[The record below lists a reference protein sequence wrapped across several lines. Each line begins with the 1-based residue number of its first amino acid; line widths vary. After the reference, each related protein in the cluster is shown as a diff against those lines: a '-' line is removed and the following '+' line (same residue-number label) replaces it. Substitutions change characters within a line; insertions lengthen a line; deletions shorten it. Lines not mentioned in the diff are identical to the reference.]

1 MSTNMSHAGRPGV
14 GAGTA
19 QLGSAVRKSGKEKGR
34 ERRPPGLLTPRTGWC
49 GVPDVRSRAVGLS
62 CCHLAPLLG
71 AGLALRLAPWAGQGD
86 GQRVYGEGVSEPGV
100 MGQSSPPWPCSPRFG
115 AGGGDAAVE
124 AEAVLSWARCLPSLQ
139 GIAPRPVPL
148 CAGLAKAQK
157 KKGEICGVGA
167 VLDLQGPPGCPMQ
180 PWALDPAWC

>member
-1 MSTNMSHAGRPGV
+1 M
-14 GAGTA
+14 
-19 QLGSAVRKSGKEKGR
+19 
-34 ERRPPGLLTPRTGWC
+34 
-49 GVPDVRSRAVGLS
+49 GLS